1 MYNLASKI
9 LSLFLDPLALA
20 IILLVCAFLVRKRR
34 PKVFRITFVVMVM
47 FLAVAACP
55 TMEVWLT
62 ASLERQYPDRDVDSY
77 PSAQAIV
84 VLGGTIHMPS
94 GVHHASAIIDSS
106 DRLLMALRL
115 YHAGKAPRV
124 VLSGGN
130 NPVFTEKVP
139 EQSEAEVMRS
149 LLEEWGIP
157 DSAIQVEGGSIN
169 THENALFSYRLL
181 AGHGVRRIILV
192 TSAMHM
198 PRAAA
203 AFRRAAFDVVAA
215 PADFQSGWGEPG
227 PIFRWIPDAGALIGS
242 SRAIHEWL
250 GLWVYRIRGGGIV
263 LRGTKSGKPSPHNLT
278 SWPWCGLQRLTQS
291 GPLLYGNDQLFNVF
305 DPRDCPLG
313 CRTPFLRSGNV
324 VRVRLW
330 NYRLVRISLLVRF

>member
-34 PKVFRITFVVMVM
+34 PKIFQITYVGTLM

-55 TMEVWLT
+55 TVEVWLT

-77 PSAQAIV
+77 RSAQAIV

-94 GVHHASAIIDSS
+94 TAHHASGIIDSS

-115 YHAGKAPRV
+115 YHAGKAPLV

-130 NPVFTEKVP
+130 NPLFTEEVP
-139 EQSEAEVMRS
+139 QQSEAEVMRG
-149 LLEEWGIP
+149 LLVEWGIP
-157 DSAIQVEGGSIN
+157 DAALQVEVGSIN
-169 THENALFSYRLL
+169 TRENALFSHQLL
-181 AGHGVRRIILV
+181 ANRGVRRIILV

-203 AFRRAAFDVVAA
+203 AYRKAGFDVVAA
-215 PADFQSGWGEPG
+215 PADFQTGWSAPSA
-227 PIFRWIPDAGALIGS
+227 IFRWIPESGALVGS
-242 SRAIHEWL
+242 SRAIREWL
-250 GLWVYRIRGGGIV
+250 GLWVYR
-263 LRGTKSGKPSPHNLT
+263 LRG
-278 SWPWCGLQRLTQS
+278 WA
-291 GPLLYGNDQLFNVF
+291 
-305 DPRDCPLG
+305 
-313 CRTPFLRSGNV
+313 
-324 VRVRLW
+324 
-330 NYRLVRISLLVRF
+330 

>member
-20 IILLVCAFLVRKRR
+20 IILLVGAFLVRKRR
-34 PKVFRITFVVMVM
+34 PKLFQITYVVTLL

-55 TMEVWLT
+55 TVEAWLT

-94 GVHHASAIIDSS
+94 TVHHASAIIDSS

-115 YHAGKAPRV
+115 YHAGKAPLV
-124 VLSGGN
+124 ALSGGN
-130 NPVFTEKVP
+130 NPLSFEKVP
-139 EQSEAEVMRS
+139 AQSEAEVMRS
-149 LLEEWGIP
+149 LLVEWGIP
-157 DSAIQVEGGSIN
+157 DAALQIEGGSIN

-181 AGHGVRRIILV
+181 AGRGVRRIILV

-203 AFRRAAFDVVAA
+203 AFRKAGFDIIPA
-215 PADFQSGWGEPG
+215 PADFQTGWEAPST
-227 PIFRWIPDAGALIGS
+227 IFRWMPQSDAFVNS
-242 SRAIHEWL
+242 SKAIHEWL
-250 GLWVYRIRGGGIV
+250 GLWVYR
-263 LRGTKSGKPSPHNLT
+263 LRG
-278 SWPWCGLQRLTQS
+278 WA
-291 GPLLYGNDQLFNVF
+291 
-305 DPRDCPLG
+305 
-313 CRTPFLRSGNV
+313 
-324 VRVRLW
+324 
-330 NYRLVRISLLVRF
+330 